1 MQPSPPRRFTSLSI
15 KAIPAAALTAIV
27 FLSITIWLSWL
38 SLQVT
43 RENVQ
48 RRLQES
54 VFQHH
59 ASLQNELEHEVSR
72 LESFVSLYHITPTFD
87 RYTFHSFAK
96 IENQPW
102 LIAKLFSKKVS
113 PRDMPQFEALV
124 RTDTS
129 VDVRGYPG
137 FQIKDKVPGQDA
149 LVALYLEPRQ
159 KLQGTHGLNVDK
171 WFPQGSQRLRDSG
184 LATSFVLNNK
194 HPLLHGNN
202 IVISMPV
209 YETGLPIRTEAQRRI
224 AFSGAFTTVI
234 SIDKL
239 LPSLFNASNLQLR
252 QIQVFGSDLDS
263 LPVTVTLAGKQTAAA
278 GGLNSQ
284 VTSFELPLTVP
295 GQKWTVRYDML
306 SSDGLAET
314 DAIWFI
320 LFIGMLLTAFA
331 TGFVYVTVRTGK
343 IAHRLAKDMTK
354 ALHHSEDSLLETQ
367 RLAKMGSFQL
377 DPSHQI
383 SAQTGNILELFG
395 LPARRKIDYF
405 TQILAN
411 MEAEDAI
418 IFSDI
423 VAAAFETSLHTHLI
437 VQISAQMPAWL
448 NLIIDSS
455 GAETG
460 FTLRVIAM
468 DVTEKY
474 LSEQKIKQLAYQDA
488 LTGLANRASL
498 RIATEQALSG
508 SRAQKS
514 KLALLF
520 LDLDR
525 FKFINDSVGHDVGDQ
540 VLIEIAQRLRSAVKT
555 RDFIARLGGDEFVI
569 LVDELDSDKD
579 IRAIANRILSL
590 VCAPMQLGQHTYYLT
605 TSIGVAIANS
615 GEPDA
620 DVLMKQA
627 DIAMYH
633 SKEKGKNKYTV
644 FSTDIAEALEK
655 QTSLERELRVAM
667 EEGLLVPYFQPQF
680 RVSTHRLCGV
690 ETLLRWKHPKRGMVA
705 AKDFI
710 KVAEE
715 SGLIIQI
722 GNQVLIDVCQTIS
735 RWNLPDDFVVGV
747 NVSSLQFFQAGFVD
761 FVINTINA
769 AGIDPRRLE
778 IEVTETMIMQ
788 DTEVA
793 KTCLEQLNAYG
804 VGISIDDFGTG
815 YASLTYLRDFPVQRI
830 KIDQRFVK
838 GHTNNSKDQAIVKAI
853 STLGHDF
860 GMQVIAEGVE
870 TEEQLA
876 SLGIIGC
883 DMYQGWLR
891 STALPAAAIQELLP
905 QHEDAEA

>member
-1 MQPSPPRRFTSLSI
+1 MKPLRNPTFFSI
-15 KAIPAAALTAIV
+15 KAIPAALLTAIIC
-27 FLSITIWLSWL
+27 LSVTACLSWL

-43 RENVQ
+43 KENVQ

-72 LESFVSLYHITPTFD
+72 LESFASLYHISPSFD

-102 LIAKLFSKKVS
+102 LVAKLFSKKVS
-113 PRDMPQFEALV
+113 PRDVAQFEAMV

-137 FQIKDKVPGQDA
+137 FHILDKVPREDS

-159 KLQGTHGLNVDK
+159 KLQSAHGLNVK
-171 WFPQGSQRLRDSG
+171 KIFPEGTLRLIDGG
-184 LATSFVLNNK
+184 LPTSFVLNDS
-194 HPLLHGNN
+194 HPLLAGNN
-202 IVISMPV
+202 IVMSMPV
-209 YETGLPIRTEAQRRI
+209 YETGLPIRSEAQRRI

-239 LPSLFNASNLQLR
+239 IPGMFGSSNLQLKK
-252 QIQVFGSDLDS
+252 IQLSGSDL
-263 LPVTVTLAGKQTAAA
+263 LGRAVTVTLPGKQAAA
-278 GGLNSQ
+278 KESLTTQLN
-284 VTSFELPLTVP
+284 SFELPLTVP
-295 GQKWTVRYDML
+295 GQKWAVRYDVL
-306 SSDGLAET
+306 SNEGLAET

-320 LFIGMLLTAFA
+320 LFIGLLLTAFA

-377 DPSHQI
+377 TPSHQI
-383 SAQTGNILELFG
+383 GAQTGNILELFG
-395 LPARRKIDYF
+395 LPPSRKIEYF
-405 TQILAN
+405 SQMLAN

-437 VQISAQMPAWL
+437 VQISAGTPRWL

-455 GAETG
+455 GTENG

-474 LSEQKIKQLAYQDA
+474 LSENKIKQLAYQDA

-498 RIATEQALSG
+498 RVATELALSG
-508 SRAQKS
+508 SRAQRS

-579 IRAIANRILSL
+579 IRAIATRILSL

-605 TSIGVAIANS
+605 TSIGVAIADS
-615 GEPDA
+615 GEPNADA
-620 DVLMKQA
+620 LMKQA

-633 SKEKGKNKYTV
+633 SKEKGKNKYTI

-667 EEGLLVPYFQPQF
+667 AEGQLVPYYQPQF
-680 RVSTHRLCGV
+680 RVSTHKLCGV
-690 ETLLRWKHPKRGMVA
+690 ETLLRWKHSKRGMVA

-710 KVAEE
+710 KVAED

-722 GNQVLIDVCQTIS
+722 GNQILIDVCKTIA

-761 FVINTINA
+761 FVINTIND
-769 AGIDPRRLE
+769 AGVDPRRLE

-788 DTEVA
+788 DTDVA

-870 TEEQLA
+870 TDEQLT

-891 STALPAAAIQELLP
+891 STAVPASAIEELLP
-905 QHEDAEA
+905 QFEAAAA